1 MLFSLAMIFLGGFVC
16 AAVCDRIGLP
26 RIVGMLLAGMII
38 GPHALGLFDASIR
51 GVSADLR
58 QAALI
63 IILLKAGL
71 SLDLAR
77 LKQVGRPAL
86 LMSFVPAGCEIVG
99 FVFLAPILLGLS
111 YIEAAVMGTVLAAVS
126 PAVVVPKMVAL
137 TEEGYGVDKGIP
149 QMILAGASMDD
160 VFVIVLFT
168 TCTRLAQGGRFSA
181 ISLFSIPVSIGLGI
195 LSGLIL
201 GIGLAK
207 LFDRQRK
214 RQQDMQGTRK
224 GLILLACAFLLV
236 SLENWLKGTVPISGL
251 VGVMS
256 MAVMV
261 QRQTPQKVG
270 QDLSQKFSKLWLAAE
285 PILFVLVGAAVDISY
300 TSAAGI
306 GVVTLI
312 LLALVFRTAGVAL
325 CLIGTELSQKERLF
339 CMIAYLPKATVQAAI
354 GSVPLAMGLACGQM
368 VLTVA
373 VAAIL
378 ITAPLGAI
386 GMEYT
391 YRKLLSKRQER
402 KKARD

>member
-1 MLFSLAMIFLGGFVC
+1 
-16 AAVCDRIGLP
+16 
-26 RIVGMLLAGMII
+26 
-38 GPHALGLFDASIR
+38 
-51 GVSADLR
+51 
-58 QAALI
+58 
-63 IILLKAGL
+63 
-71 SLDLAR
+71 
-77 LKQVGRPAL
+77 
-86 LMSFVPAGCEIVG
+86 
-99 FVFLAPILLGLS
+99 
-111 YIEAAVMGTVLAAVS
+111 
-126 PAVVVPKMVAL
+126 
-137 TEEGYGVDKGIP
+137 
-149 QMILAGASMDD
+149 
-160 VFVIVLFT
+160 
-168 TCTRLAQGGRFSA
+168 
-181 ISLFSIPVSIGLGI
+181 
-195 LSGLIL
+195 
-201 GIGLAK
+201 
-207 LFDRQRK
+207 
-214 RQQDMQGTRK
+214 MQGTRK

-236 SLENWLKGTVPISGL
+236 SLENWLEGTVPISGL
-251 VGVMS
+251 LGVMS

-306 GVVTLI
+306 GVVALI

-325 CLIGTELSQKERLF
+325 CLIGTALSQKERLF

-373 VAAIL
+373 AAAIL

-402 KKARD
+402 EKARD